1 MFAVTRNP
9 LSIYQSVGVETGVQA
24 ADSHKL
30 VLMLYEGALLALS
43 DAKQHMLRRET
54 ADKGRAL
61 SKAIMII
68 DNGLKA
74 SLDVKAGGELGERLG
89 ALYQYMCDRLLHAN
103 LHNRPEIIDEVRQL
117 LTDLRGAWEQ
127 INPVP
132 IPVPAAIAVSVPLQS
147 AYAAPTRSPTTRLSA

>member
-74 SLDVKAGGELGERLG
+74 SLDIKAGGELGERLG

-132 IPVPAAIAVSVPLQS
+132 AAIAVSVPLQS
-147 AYAAPTRSPTTRLSA
+147 AYSAPARSPTTRLSA